1 MVFQQDKETGE
12 YIALI
17 LEDGIQK
24 TYGCNFE
31 ACKNPICS
39 CRTVDV
45 ILAPV
50 QDNTRQNSRLSSRRI
65 EIDLIEKKYTFPSD
79 RSAYPEDSA
88 FADLFLSQL
97 GDEDFAF
104 LDNKFLAYKNKISES
119 TDVEGIEGF
128 FDYESV
134 ERDGLMYA
142 YNDVLPYGNQ
152 MRVSINDREYL
163 IFDQFCLLPGCSCT
177 HTVLDILPDVEA
189 ETMQETSFTLKL
201 TYTRKHWEIDQ
212 ELPGSITLAA
222 VRSAIEERYP
232 DFYRSLR
239 TRHEK
244 LKHIYQKCRKKE
256 FLPAQPAQSSKVGRN
271 DPCPCVSGKKY
282 KKCCFVKVSSGKTEE
297 SPPNPLIGKTSG
309 ILSKEKIDSVLWQKE
324 NRNEWDN
331 R

>member
-24 TYGCNFE
+24 TYGCIFE
-31 ACKNPICS
+31 VCKNPICS

-50 QDNTRQNSRLSSRRI
+50 QDNTRQNSPLSSRRI

-79 RSAYPEDSA
+79 RSANPEDSA

-97 GDEDFAF
+97 GDEDFTF
-104 LDNKFLAYKNKISES
+104 LEKKFLVYKNKISES
-119 TDVEGIEGF
+119 EDLEGFAGF
-128 FDYESV
+128 FDYEAV

-152 MRVSINDREYL
+152 MRVTINDREYL

-177 HTVLDILPDVEA
+177 HTVMDILPDTGA
-189 ETMQETSFTLKL
+189 ETATEASFALKL
-201 TYTRKHWEIDQ
+201 IYTKKRWETD
-212 ELPGSITLAA
+212 EDLPGSITLAA
-222 VRSAIEERYP
+222 VRSAIEERHP
-232 DFYRSLR
+232 DFYRTLR
-239 TRHEK
+239 IRHEK
-244 LKHIYQKCRKKE
+244 LKYIYQKCREKE

-271 DPCPCVSGKKY
+271 DPCPCGSGKKY
-282 KKCCFVKVSSGKTEE
+282 KKCCFGKVSA
-297 SPPNPLIGKTSG
+297 GKTSG
-309 ILSKEKIDSVLWQKE
+309 VLSREKIDSGLWQKE
-324 NRNEWDN
+324 IRNEWDH